1 MKLKTMVFIVAGLIC
16 AQIGAAGAEEMAAI
30 KLVKP
35 DMSGGKPLMQALKE
49 RESYRDISD
58 KELPPQVLSDL
69 LWASSGINRPD
80 TGKRTAPSARDWREI
95 SVYAATTKGLYLYN
109 AAANALEPLVTHD
122 IRPLSDMQPAA
133 LSAPVLLLYVA
144 DYSKI
149 GKTQPDMMDFYSA
162 ADTGFISQNVYLF
175 CASEN
180 LATVVM
186 GGIDRDLISKQMGLK
201 PGQKVILVQPVGY
214 PKPERQKAKG

>member
-1 MKLKTMVFIVAGLIC
+1 MKLKTAGYIAAGLLV
-16 AQIGAAGAEEMAAI
+16 AQIGLAGAEETTAI

-35 DMSGGKPLMQALKE
+35 NMSGGKPLMQALKE
-49 RESYRDISD
+49 RASYRDISD

-69 LWASSGINRPD
+69 LWASSGINRTD
-80 TGKRTAPSARDWREI
+80 SGKRTAPSARDWREI
-95 SVYAATTKGLYLYN
+95 SVYAATAKGVYLYN
-109 AAANALEPLVTHD
+109 AVANTLETLISHD

-133 LSAPVLLLYVA
+133 LAAPVLLLYVA
-144 DYSKI
+144 DYEKM
-149 GKTQPDMMDFYSA
+149 GNTKPEMKDFYSA

-201 PGQKVILVQPVGY
+201 QGQKVILIQPVGY
-214 PKPERQKAKG
+214 PKPEQKKTEG